1 MIVSRLLICAIAC
14 EIFVD
19 GANAYRL
26 ARDYKKVVSA
36 LPADR
41 KLTVQMA
48 PGGGFAAII
57 KPVK

>member
-1 MIVSRLLICAIAC
+1 LDFLPEGEYTV

-41 KLTVQMA
+41 KLTVHMA

-57 KPVK
+57 KPIK